1 MARLPTPIVEKI
13 EVSWSERYEEL
24 QKNYFAMI
32 GQAIIRKAER
42 AKRKEKGGK
51 GRDETD

>member
-13 EVSWSERYEEL
+13 EVSWSKRYEEL

-32 GQAIIRKAER
+32 GQAIRKAER

-51 GRDETD
+51 GKDETD